1 MKKIIITFGT
11 RPEAIKMAPVYF
23 ALKRE
28 KKFCVKM
35 VLTGQHTTML
45 DEALRAFRIKP
56 EYNLN
61 IMIARQTLSDITT
74 RALKKLDA
82 VYKKE
87 KPDLVLVHGDTTT
100 TLSACLC
107 AFYNQIPVA
116 HVEAGLR
123 THHKNEPFPE
133 ELNRILTDS
142 ICDILYAPTQIAKEN
157 LLKENV
163 NGEIFVTG
171 NTVIDAIK
179 LILERGLKV
188 NPVRCLLS
196 NGVNREISN
205 LTRKPFVLFTM
216 HRRES
221 WGKPM
226 ERIFSTLYEIFKK
239 EKEIYLVYPVHPN
252 PKVKIP
258 AQKILS
264 KLKNVILTKPISY
277 TELLFLMQ
285 KALFIATDSGGIQE
299 EATFFGKKVLL
310 LRRFTER
317 PEGVKAGFIDIIGL
331 DEKKFAKKF
340 NKLLEMRRE
349 SVKIKKRCPYGD
361 GRASLRILSHIKKYF
376 GLKTELK
383 EFGG

>member
-1 MKKIIITFGT
+1 MKKIVITFGT

-23 ALKRE
+23 ALKKE
-28 KKFCVKM
+28 KNFSVKM
-35 VLTGQHTTML
+35 VLTGQHTTIL
-45 DEALRAFRIKP
+45 DEALSVFGIKP

-61 IMIARQTLSDITT
+61 IMLARQTLSDITT

-100 TLSACLC
+100 TLSASLC

-142 ICDILYAPTQIAKEN
+142 ICDILYAPTRIAKEN
-157 LLKENV
+157 LLRENV

-171 NTVIDAIK
+171 NTVVDAVK
-179 LILERGLKV
+179 LILKKGLKV
-188 NPVRCLLS
+188 NKKIK
-196 NGVNREISN
+196 NFAQ
-205 LTRKPFVLFTM
+205 KPFVLFTM

-226 ERIFSTLYEIFKK
+226 EKTFSVLSEIFKK
-239 EKEIYLVYPVHPN
+239 EKETYLVYPVHPN

-264 KLKNVILTKPISY
+264 KLENIILANPLSY

-299 EATFFGKKVLL
+299 EATIFGKKVLL

-340 NKLLEMRRE
+340 NKLLDVARK
-349 SVKIKKRCPYGD
+349 SVKIKKNCPYGD
-361 GRASLRILSHIKKYF
+361 GRASLRILNHIKKYF
-376 GLKTELK
+376 GMKAEIRQ
-383 EFGG
+383 FGG